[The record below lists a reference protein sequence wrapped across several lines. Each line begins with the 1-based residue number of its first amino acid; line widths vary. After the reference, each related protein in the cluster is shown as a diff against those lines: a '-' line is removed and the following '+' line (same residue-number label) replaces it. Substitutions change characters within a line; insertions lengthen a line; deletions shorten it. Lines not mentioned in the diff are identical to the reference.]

1 MPWSTPTLKDTRRMV
16 RDNVTAMVQGAA
28 MVGNN
33 VLRVICDATA
43 GMARLVL
50 EYLDW
55 LAKQIMVDTAETE
68 WLDRHGQIWL
78 VNADGSKGRKQP
90 TLAFGTVTVTGT
102 EGAVVPAYS
111 VLVSDNNLSYETL
124 QLTYVGTGPTNVPV
138 RALDGGPD
146 GNLDPG
152 DNIAFDS
159 APPGVDDAAVV
170 VNVTGGAPEEN
181 DDDLRTRVLLRI
193 QQPPMGGDKTDYIQ
207 WTLAVPGVTRAWS
220 YPLEMGIGTV
230 SVRFMMDDLRA
241 DNDGFPLPPDVDV
254 VRAYLDTVRPVAV
267 KDFFVVAPLPY
278 PIDHIIYGLDPDT
291 PATREELTLN
301 LRKMFDLRTKP
312 SQAWYR
318 AWSEEAVSETANVFS
333 FDLALAADGGTG
345 RHVNMPAPGYMATLG
360 NITYLAA

>member
-1 MPWSTPTLKDTRRMV
+1 MPWTTPTLSQTRQMV
-16 RDNVTAMVQGAA
+16 RNDVTMALQGATA
-28 MVGNN
+28 YGNK
-33 VLRVICDATA
+33 VLRVMSDAMA
-43 GMARLVL
+43 GLAALVL
-50 EYLDW
+50 KYIDW
-55 LAKQIMVDTAETE
+55 LALQLMPDTAETE

-181 DDDLRTRVLLRI
+181 D
-193 QQPPMGGDKTDYIQ
+193 
-207 WTLAVPGVTRAWS
+207 
-220 YPLEMGIGTV
+220 
-230 SVRFMMDDLRA
+230 
-241 DNDGFPLPPDVDV
+241 
-254 VRAYLDTVRPVAV
+254 
-267 KDFFVVAPLPY
+267 
-278 PIDHIIYGLDPDT
+278 
-291 PATREELTLN
+291 
-301 LRKMFDLRTKP
+301 
-312 SQAWYR
+312 
-318 AWSEEAVSETANVFS
+318 
-333 FDLALAADGGTG
+333 
-345 RHVNMPAPGYMATLG
+345 
-360 NITYLAA
+360 